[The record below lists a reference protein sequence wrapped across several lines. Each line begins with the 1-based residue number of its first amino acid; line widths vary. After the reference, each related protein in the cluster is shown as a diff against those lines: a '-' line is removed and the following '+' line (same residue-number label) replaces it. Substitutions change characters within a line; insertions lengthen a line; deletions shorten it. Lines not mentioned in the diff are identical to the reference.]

1 MNALFPAYDACAETL
16 LHCRCTV
23 CSGWWH
29 LENANTD
36 RAYWCPHC
44 GLRLDPPDYPD
55 EPKNSAPQPPTPP
68 QELAL

>member
-29 LENANTD
+29 LENANAD

-44 GLRLDPPDYPD
+44 GLRLDPPCYQDATQ
-55 EPKNSAPQPPTPP
+55 NSTPQPP
-68 QELAL
+68 QELTL

>member
-1 MNALFPAYDACAETL
+1 MNALFPTSDACAETL

-29 LENANTD
+29 LEHADAD
-36 RAYWCPHC
+36 RAYWCPYC
-44 GLRLDPPDYPD
+44 GLRLDPPHYPD
-55 EPKNSAPQPPTPP
+55 DTPPNSTPQPP